1 MNKQHEPS
9 RLEWTITLLASA
21 ALILGLI
28 VLAWPAHAEEGR
40 NWCSQWADGYVTGYC
55 WSQPKCDYIA
65 PVVCPAPKDG
75 QTDGY
80 IVGLKDGLV
89 AGERK

>member
-28 VLAWPAHAEEGR
+28 ALAWPAHAEELHEWLTVR
-40 NWCSQWADGYVTGYC
+40 AS
-55 WSQPKCDYIA
+55 I
-65 PVVCPAPKDG
+65 
-75 QTDGY
+75 
-80 IVGLKDGLV
+80 
-89 AGERK
+89 